1 MNVTSK
7 KTNQFAFVFT
17 TQYAL
22 R

>member
-7 KTNQFAFVFT
+7 KTNQFAFVST